1 MNVGL
6 CINVCGHQLINRAM
20 LLNIRKINVD
30 HIVGECGSRR
40 KRSTFPCLRLNI
52 IICADQVIRHLIS
65 LELANS
71 VATAQDGQSACT
83 RGASTVAAARA
94 SAGTSAIVAAAAAAA
109 GTRTAVASGS
119 KSLSGLSGG
128 IRLIGGLLGS
138 GEVGQ

>member
-30 HIVGECGSRR
+30 HIIGECGSRR

-94 SAGTSAIVAAAAAAA
+94 SAGTSAVVAAAAAA

-128 IRLIGGLLGS
+128 IRLVCGLLGS